1 MGFPRLI
8 KGLHRAGAHTHRH
21 THTLKIFRFKGSI
34 EEKDKPSFLA
44 LPLRL

>member
-1 MGFPRLI
+1 MDLPRLI
-8 KGLHRAGAHTHRH
+8 KGLHRARAH

-34 EEKDKPSFLA
+34 EEKDKLSFLA